1 MQDRSFSSGR
11 PMLFNLNRP
20 ASTVTKPYDSSLL
33 FNKIVDP
40 GKNADPTSAIY
51 SIDAAKILKVLE
63 ADNIDQLFQIT
74 LACRPTRNGVGM
86 WDTLHNS
93 TNRQSM
99 NACVFA
105 AASDYTPLSQDR
117 VAVISHHLN
126 YAMLISRIQLN
137 QLSVGDKVG
146 ISIND
151 ISKGLV
157 YILLYTIDTMV
168 NVTSTSTND
177 NDRSHLIP
185 GVNLTMNHA
194 LRIDDESNVTVVDMQ
209 EDQEFDNAKTTPFV
223 QWLVDTVYNIVD
235 AYPWKPHFLPYVV
248 NSLDREVIEA
258 RLIKDKAEA
267 KEISYSEFQEL
278 CRSIYRKSK
287 GRVVTV
293 GNNIRKRPGA
303 KDSNAPRKT
312 QTKLPVVEVAT
323 IGETYYAKFDG
334 IDDRT
339 GTTYA
344 ISVDGLEKHKVVE
357 TFFTNNDLIG
367 INVIESSKVMPLSPG
382 EFGENSYL
390 RYFTLNF

>member
-11 PMLFNLNRP
+11 SMLFDLNRP
-20 ASTVTKPYDSSLL
+20 VSSVAKPYDSSLL
-33 FNKIVDP
+33 FNKIVDS
-40 GKNADPTSAIY
+40 GKNSDPTSAIY

-63 ADNIDQLFQIT
+63 ADDIDQLFQIT

-93 TNRQSM
+93 ANRQSM

-105 AASDYTPLSQDR
+105 AANDYTPLSPDR

-126 YAMLISRIQLN
+126 YGMLVSRIQLN
-137 QLSVGDKVG
+137 QLSVGDKIG

-157 YILLYTIDTMV
+157 YILLYTIDAMV
-168 NVTSTSTND
+168 NITVPSTNG

-185 GVNLTMNHA
+185 GVNITMNHA

-209 EDQEFDNAKTTPFV
+209 EDQEFDNVKTTPFV
-223 QWLVDTVYNIVD
+223 QCLADTVYNIVD
-235 AYPWKPHFLPYVV
+235 AYPWKPHFLPYIV
-248 NSLDREVIEA
+248 NSLNRDVLET
-258 RLIKDKAEA
+258 RLTKDKAEA

-278 CRSIYRKSK
+278 CRSIYRNAK
-287 GRVVTV
+287 GRTVTV

-303 KDSNAPRKT
+303 KDSNAPKRT
-312 QTKLPVVEVAT
+312 QAKLPIVEIAT

-334 IDDRT
+334 MDDNT

-344 ISVDGLEKHKVVE
+344 ISADSLEKYKVVE
-357 TFFTNNDLIG
+357 KFFTNNDLIG